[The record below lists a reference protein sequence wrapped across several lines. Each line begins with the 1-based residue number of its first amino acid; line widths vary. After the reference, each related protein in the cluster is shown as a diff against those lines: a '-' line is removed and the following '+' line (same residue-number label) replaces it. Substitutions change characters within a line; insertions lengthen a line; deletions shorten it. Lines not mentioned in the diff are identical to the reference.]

1 MAKKVYKNSREDLI
15 ERIQSTLGWDSAQ
28 YGDRTNALDNIDL
41 IQIKEEINRLFE
53 ECDDGTIQQGE
64 DLLLSASE
72 LLAAG
77 ESRTKAARVLEKS
90 YMSFAQAKQ
99 TLRKLSDMLEN
110 LTFRIEAVKDQVLET
125 KSGSEEDPHKH

>member
-1 MAKKVYKNSREDLI
+1 MRKKIYKNKREDLV
-15 ERIQSTLGWDSAQ
+15 ESIQSIWDNAQ
-28 YGDRTNALDNIDL
+28 YAGRPGALENSNL
-41 IQIKEEINRLFE
+41 VYIQNEINKLFE
-53 ECDDGTIQQGE
+53 EYEDGTIQQGE

-110 LTFRIEAVKDQVLET
+110 LTFRIETVKDQVLEV
-125 KSGSEEDPHKH
+125 KGGAEEDPNKH